1 MECFSSTP
9 YTKSF
14 LCLYSNKS
22 KKEIYLWKS
31 QHYKHCVSK
40 KYQSGIL
47 IDDLVFLKLIFSAI
61 CFVYENFYLPVLPDK
76 LLLCHRATLPWQFS
90 KKKSK
95 LFWKTAGVTQLF
107 SKVHLKK
114 CYCDARYLGKSVG
127 DPLKIVQNESVTK
140 KNTYWSTLCKYLQ
153 FWVGKSTIVV
163 HRTSYFKIS
172 TLLVIYTFFIVSFEN
187 TQNMSIFTSVIIN
200 FCPKIT

>member
-1 MECFSSTP
+1 MAANLCLVVGQITRPTP

-40 KYQSGIL
+40 NIKVAFWLMIWSFWSWIFLQFVLFTKKFIYQYYQISYYYATVPLFHG
-47 IDDLVFLKLIFSAI
+47 
-61 CFVYENFYLPVLPDK
+61 NF
-76 LLLCHRATLPWQFS
+76 W
-90 KKKSK
+90 KKSK

-127 DPLKIVQNESVTK
+127 DPLKIVQNESIQKRIPTGVHFV
-140 KNTYWSTLCKYLQ
+140 LC
-153 FWVGKSTIVV
+153 WC
-163 HRTSYFKIS
+163 
-172 TLLVIYTFFIVSFEN
+172 
-187 TQNMSIFTSVIIN
+187 M
-200 FCPKIT
+200 

>member
-1 MECFSSTP
+1 MSTVICYWYIDIIISRYLLKILLSSTP

-47 IDDLVFLKLIFSAI
+47 IDDLVFLKLNFSAI
-61 CFVYENFYLPVLPDK
+61 CFVYEKFYLPVLPDK

-90 KKKSK
+90 KKI
-95 LFWKTAGVTQLF
+95 KTFLKNCWSNSAFFKGTSQ
-107 SKVHLKK
+107 KVLLW
-114 CYCDARYLGKSVG
+114 C
-127 DPLKIVQNESVTK
+127 
-140 KNTYWSTLCKYLQ
+140 
-153 FWVGKSTIVV
+153 
-163 HRTSYFKIS
+163 KIS
-172 TLLVIYTFFIVSFEN
+172 R
-187 TQNMSIFTSVIIN
+187 
-200 FCPKIT
+200 KISWWPT